1 MCWPVCVTAPSQAL
15 GAQWWTWSSPRWVLQ
30 GWGCSGFPWTSE
42 LLHMVGALLLLCL
55 SCSQRSGARRK
66 LHNPQAAV
74 GLLRW
79 VLIAVLSSHD
89 KELRNYS
96 GNQISTHPV
105 LKPSRLFFF
114 PSHFQVQIPNS
125 QGLNITAVSDPP
137 PLPGARAG

>member
-1 MCWPVCVTAPSQAL
+1 M
-15 GAQWWTWSSPRWVLQ
+15 LQ

-114 PSHFQVQIPNS
+114 
-125 QGLNITAVSDPP
+125 
-137 PLPGARAG
+137 LPIFRCRFPIVRA